1 MTPEEAIQYFND
13 EIRLCRAAP
22 YINGCQMTDDW
33 QRTIDACE
41 IAVAAIGKVSTLDMA
56 RGERDIVTKRMVELE
71 QEVCRLKAR
80 LAAYEDTGLEPEA
93 IADAVIAAKL
103 MARSKIVSCFG
114 VDADHVRELVEADQD
129 GRLVVLPCGTDVD
142 LVRDGHAFKADHWN
156 HTLTAFRDAPGNKSG
171 KQVAIFSI
179 DEAEAALAQEG
190 GTHEDSG
197 SL

>member
-71 QEVCRLKAR
+71 QEVCRLKSR
-80 LAAYEDTGLEPEA
+80 LAAYKDTGLAPEQVMELKSFTQGGVHK
-93 IADAVIAAKL
+93 ADDGWK
-103 MARSKIVSCFG
+103 
-114 VDADHVRELVEADQD
+114 HVQDLLQAEQD
-129 GRLVVLPCGTDVD
+129 GRLVVLKG
-142 LVRDGHAFKADHWN
+142 G
-156 HTLTAFRDAPGNKSG
+156 
-171 KQVAIFSI
+171 
-179 DEAEAALAQEG
+179 EG
-190 GTHEDSG
+190 
-197 SL
+197 